1 MDINKYTYQ
10 VSWSEEDQE
19 YVATVAEFPS
29 LSWLDADRQQA
40 EQSFLDL
47 VAEVVEDIEASGE
60 VAPTPLG
67 NRRYSGKFNVRTS
80 PSLHRRLSIEAISEG
95 ISLNALVNQKL
106 ASA

>member
-29 LSWLDADRQQA
+29 LSWLDADRHQA
-40 EQSFLDL
+40 ERGLIDL
-47 VAEVVEDIEASGE
+47 VTEVVEDMEASGE
-60 VAPTPLG
+60 VVPVPLG
-67 NRRYSGKFNVRTS
+67 SRNSSGKFNVRTS
-80 PSLHRRLSIEAISEG
+80 PSLHRRLVIAAKTEG

-106 ASA
+106 ASV